1 MRIMSLYGVDNC
13 VHSIFVYLEFLCVCL
28 FIYLGL
34 HIRMDEYK
42 SYVMLND
49 LGYKHYHPQKNLII
63 CETIP
68 QK

>member
-1 MRIMSLYGVDNC
+1 MSLYGVDIC
-13 VHSIFVYLEFLCVCL
+13 VHSILVCL
-28 FIYLGL
+28 FICLGL
-34 HIRMDEYK
+34 HIRMDEYH

-49 LGYKHYHPQKNLII
+49 FGYKHYHPQKDLII